1 MVLRFWHQS
10 ADDVKS
16 RLLVHVQKLYSIAG
30 LGKCMEDG
38 ARARL
43 QECLLVGQDTR
54 DSRFKLA
61 NDRFRVLIA
70 DAPDIS

>member
-10 ADDVKS
+10 VDDVKS
-16 RLLVHVQKLYSIAG
+16 RLLFHVQKLYNFGG

-38 ARARL
+38 AAARL
-43 QECLLVGQDTR
+43 QESLLVRQDAG